1 MDIQPVS
8 RPSVLGAG
16 ARLPS
21 TPEPMHYW
29 QGAGGNRLAGDSW
42 GPAQGPL
49 VVLQH
54 GGGQTRHAWKRVGI
68 ALGGAGYHTVSFDAR
83 GHGDSDW
90 ALDGAYGQDTMVA
103 DLGCLIAQLGD
114 RRPVLV
120 GASMGGGTSLVAV
133 GEDHV
138 DATALVLVDIAPR
151 IETEGVDKIQAFMSL
166 KPEGF
171 DSLRQVA
178 DAIASYQPHRQAR
191 GSLAG
196 LAKNVRLGADG
207 KYHWHWDPQ
216 FRDISRKLDVR
227 QHRLEACARR
237 LTLPTLL
244 VRGGLSDVLSEQGAR
259 EFLQLAP
266 HSEYV
271 NVSGAAHMVAG
282 DRNDNFGDAV
292 IEFLA
297 RKVPV
302 SGEPVQPPHQMQK
315 QREVTRVDLNDVP

>member
-1 MDIQPVS
+1 MDIGPCE
-8 RPSVLGAG
+8 PTLALGAG
-16 ARLPS
+16 ARLGG

-29 QGAGGNRLAGDSW
+29 QGAGANRIAGDCW
-42 GPAQGPL
+42 GHPRGPL

-54 GGGQTRHAWKRVGI
+54 GGGQTRHAWKRVGA
-68 ALGGAGYHTVSFDAR
+68 ALGGAGYYAVSIDAR

-90 ALDGAYGQDTMVA
+90 AADGVYGQDTMVA
-103 DLGCLIAQLGD
+103 DLECVIAQLGN

-151 IETEGVDKIQAFMSL
+151 IEVEGVEKIQAFMSL

-171 DSLRQVA
+171 DSLQEVA
-178 DAIASYQPHRQAR
+178 DAIASYQPHRKPP

-196 LAKNVRLGADG
+196 LAKNVRLGTDG
-207 KYHWHWDPQ
+207 KYHWHWDPR
-216 FRDISRKLDVR
+216 FRSVSRRLDLR
-227 QHRLEACARR
+227 LQRLEECARR

-244 VRGGLSDVLSEQGAR
+244 VRGGLSDVLSEEGAQ
-259 EFLQLAP
+259 EFLRLAP

-271 NVSGAAHMVAG
+271 NVTGAAHMVAG
-282 DRNDNFGDAV
+282 DRNDNFGEAV
-292 IEFLA
+292 IEFLV

-302 SGEPVQPPHQMQK
+302 SGEPVQPPHPL
-315 QREVTRVDLNDVP
+315 QRRHETTPHDLNDIP